1 MGYGGGGSGG
11 GGSGGSGG
19 SGASGGSGYRRVGDD
34 RTANI
39 KVDNITSRDGKRGT
53 DVDGIVEVNTTAHFI
68 PPSGTTAERGSR
80 GRGIFGGGY
89 DAASPYPGMNI
100 LDYITIATLGD
111 AHDFGDLSVGR
122 SAKCGGS
129 SATRGIFINGRF
141 SPTGDYFNIIDYVTI
156 SSTGNAFD
164 FGDLTNHYNPAAAG
178 TSNQIRGVY
187 GGGYFDYATAGNTPN
202 LWLSNMGYYTIATKG
217 DSSYFGELAN
227 KGRRSHTGSNTTRGI
242 WGSCLGGTPGVAA
255 ILVNT
260 IEYVS
265 IMTTGNTQDFGDMTV
280 ARSNTAGSMTS
291 STRMVMQGSVNPST
305 YDNTIDYITMASLG
319 DAIDFGD
326 AGAGAEA
333 GAALSSPT
341 RGVFLPGTPSAGDKI
356 EYITIATTGN
366 SSEFGNLSHGR
377 RVYGSVCDSH
387 GGLG

>member
-1 MGYGGGGSGG
+1 MS
-11 GGSGGSGG
+11 
-19 SGASGGSGYRRVGDD
+19 D
-34 RTANI
+34 I
-39 KVDNITSRDGKRGT
+39 KVNNIQSL
-53 DVDGIVEVNTTAHFI
+53 
-68 PPSGTTAERGSR
+68 SGTNGPEISGTVEMNSNGAMSLPRGDTAYRGGR

-89 DAASPYPGMNI
+89 DAGSPYPGMNI

-111 AHDFGDLSVGR
+111 AHDFGDLSQGR

-141 SPTGDYFNIIDYVTI
+141 SPTGAYFNIIDYVTI

-164 FGDLTNHYNPAAAG
+164 FGDLINHFNPAAAG

-202 LWLSNMGYYTIATKG
+202 LWLGNMGYYTIATKG

-255 ILVNT
+255 ILLNT

-305 YDNTIDYITMASLG
+305 YNNTIDFITMASLG

-333 GAALSSPT
+333 GAAVSSPT
-341 RGVFLPGTPSAGDKI
+341 RGVFLPGTPSAGDTI

-366 SSEFGNLSHGR
+366 SSDFGNLSHGR